1 MKPTEQQNNDAR
13 AENTDDRNLTP
24 RQIQKRK
31 KMMIFPLFF
40 LAFSGCMWLI
50 FAPSR
55 QPEQSVAGFNT
66 ELPTPETDGIVSDKR
81 EAYMQEDFERT
92 QRTKMQSLQDFAREP
107 TEEDLSGPVSHP
119 GTGSSHDVFR
129 SAADA
134 HADIDRQIGSFYEA
148 TAGEEDEKER
158 MQARIEELERRL
170 EENETSRTTQD
181 EQIALLEKSYEIAA
195 RYLNGEQTSAPAA
208 ASQPTAGTDKITV
221 QPVRQLH
228 RSVVSR
234 LAAPM
239 PDSVFR
245 AGSAQPRNRAFN
257 TVGACE
263 QVLRRNTIRAC
274 VYRTVTVTDGSE
286 VALRLLEPVL
296 AGEVRIPANT
306 IVTGTA
312 RIDGGRLGVAISAIQ
327 HEGCIIPV
335 ELSVYDVDGREGI
348 AAPVSEEIDAVKE
361 IAANMGA
368 GMGSSIT
375 ITDDAGSQL
384 LSDLGRSAIQ
394 GVSSYVSK
402 KMRTVKVTLKAGYA
416 VLLVPP
422 LT

>member
-50 FAPSR
+50 FAPSG

-92 QRTKMQSLQDFAREP
+92 QRTKMQSLQDFAWEP
-107 TEEDLSGPVSHP
+107 TEEDLSGSVSHP

-195 RYLNGEQTSAPAA
+195 RYLNGKQTSAPAA

-221 QPVRQLH
+221 QPIRQLH

-257 TVGACE
+257 TVGVCE

-274 VYRTVTVTDGSE
+274 VYRTVMVTDGSE
-286 VALRLLEPVL
+286 VALRLLEPIL

-312 RIDGGRLGVAISAIQ
+312 RIDGGRLGVTINAIQ

-335 ELSVYDVDGREGI
+335 TLSVYDVDGREGI

-375 ITDDAGSQL
+375 ITDDAGAQL

>member
-1 MKPTEQQNNDAR
+1 M
-13 AENTDDRNLTP
+13 
-24 RQIQKRK
+24 
-31 KMMIFPLFF
+31 
-40 LAFSGCMWLI
+40 
-50 FAPSR
+50 
-55 QPEQSVAGFNT
+55 
-66 ELPTPETDGIVSDKR
+66 
-81 EAYMQEDFERT
+81 
-92 QRTKMQSLQDFAREP
+92 
-107 TEEDLSGPVSHP
+107 
-119 GTGSSHDVFR
+119 
-129 SAADA
+129 
-134 HADIDRQIGSFYEA
+134 
-148 TAGEEDEKER
+148 
-158 MQARIEELERRL
+158 
-170 EENETSRTTQD
+170 
-181 EQIALLEKSYEIAA
+181 
-195 RYLNGEQTSAPAA
+195 
-208 ASQPTAGTDKITV
+208 

-263 QVLRRNTIRAC
+263 HVLRRNTIRAC

>member
-92 QRTKMQSLQDFAREP
+92 QRTKMQSLQDFAWEP

-208 ASQPTAGTDKITV
+208 ASQPTAGTDKI
-221 QPVRQLH
+221 
-228 RSVVSR
+228 S
-234 LAAPM
+234 
-239 PDSVFR
+239 
-245 AGSAQPRNRAFN
+245 
-257 TVGACE
+257 
-263 QVLRRNTIRAC
+263 
-274 VYRTVTVTDGSE
+274 
-286 VALRLLEPVL
+286 
-296 AGEVRIPANT
+296 
-306 IVTGTA
+306 
-312 RIDGGRLGVAISAIQ
+312 
-327 HEGCIIPV
+327 V
-335 ELSVYDVDGREGI
+335 ELTGI
-348 AAPVSEEIDAVKE
+348 MPVFDIGT
-361 IAANMGA
+361 N
-368 GMGSSIT
+368 
-375 ITDDAGSQL
+375 L
-384 LSDLGRSAIQ
+384 
-394 GVSSYVSK
+394 
-402 KMRTVKVTLKAGYA
+402 
-416 VLLVPP
+416 
-422 LT
+422 

>member
-92 QRTKMQSLQDFAREP
+92 QRTKMQSLQDFAWEP

-208 ASQPTAGTDKITV
+208 ASQPTAGTD
-221 QPVRQLH
+221 Q
-228 RSVVSR
+228 
-234 LAAPM
+234 
-239 PDSVFR
+239 D
-245 AGSAQPRNRAFN
+245 NRATGQTASPKCRIAAGCSYARFGVPGRVCP
-257 TVGACE
+257 TP
-263 QVLRRNTIRAC
+263 
-274 VYRTVTVTDGSE
+274 
-286 VALRLLEPVL
+286 EP
-296 AGEVRIPANT
+296 GHSTRSGPANRYSGA
-306 IVTGTA
+306 IPSGHASIA
-312 RIDGGRLGVAISAIQ
+312 R
-327 HEGCIIPV
+327 
-335 ELSVYDVDGREGI
+335 
-348 AAPVSEEIDAVKE
+348 
-361 IAANMGA
+361 
-368 GMGSSIT
+368 
-375 ITDDAGSQL
+375 
-384 LSDLGRSAIQ
+384 
-394 GVSSYVSK
+394 
-402 KMRTVKVTLKAGYA
+402 
-416 VLLVPP
+416 
-422 LT
+422 